1 MDYRGMGRKKRLLLK
16 TNPLFVQTLTSAPFS
31 NPIMVHQF
39 PRYPSAT
46 KAVIVVIDD
55 GGLTGGEGELGLK
68 AEKNK

>member
-1 MDYRGMGRKKRLLLK
+1 
-16 TNPLFVQTLTSAPFS
+16 
-31 NPIMVHQF
+31 MVHQF